1 MIKAVDINKSYGD
14 LHVLQDISL
23 EINQGEVVSIVGPSG
38 AGKTTLL
45 QILGTLD
52 HPDSGTLLYGDI
64 EVSKLKEK
72 ELARFRNEHIGF
84 VFQAH
89 HLLPEFTALE
99 NVCIPALIRG
109 VPMKE
114 ASERALELLTFMK
127 VDHRAT
133 HKPQALPTNRVA
145 TLTASMPA
153 NSTNSF
159 SASASSTTRLLS
171 SSPTTKNWPP
181 WPTEKSQSL
190 MEKTQSKQQIIY
202 GLRPVIEAI
211 GSGQQVER
219 VLIQNGLNSSLLN
232 ELRTKL
238 KEHDIPF
245 QYVPVEKLNKM
256 TTGNH
261 QGVVATIAAVKYHS
275 FMQLMET
282 LEEPSVIILLDHV
295 TDVRNMGA
303 IARTAECTGV
313 AALVVP
319 DHGSAALNED
329 AIKTSS
335 GALLR
340 LPVCREQN
348 LKTVVTPH
356 YGQRRDRYQYRVV
369 ENERCASQTPHRR
382 RGGLVE
388 RQRRRRRFYV

>member
-1 MIKAVDINKSYGD
+1 
-14 LHVLQDISL
+14 
-23 EINQGEVVSIVGPSG
+23 
-38 AGKTTLL
+38 
-45 QILGTLD
+45 
-52 HPDSGTLLYGDI
+52 
-64 EVSKLKEK
+64 
-72 ELARFRNEHIGF
+72 
-84 VFQAH
+84 
-89 HLLPEFTALE
+89 
-99 NVCIPALIRG
+99 
-109 VPMKE
+109 
-114 ASERALELLTFMK
+114 
-127 VDHRAT
+127 
-133 HKPQALPTNRVA
+133 
-145 TLTASMPA
+145 
-153 NSTNSF
+153 
-159 SASASSTTRLLS
+159 
-171 SSPTTKNWPP
+171 
-181 WPTEKSQSL
+181 
-190 MEKTQSKQQIIY
+190 MEKAQNKQQIIY

-211 GSGQQVER
+211 ASGTQIER

-275 FMQLMET
+275 FMELMEQLT
-282 LEEPSVIILLDHV
+282 ADPDESSLITHHSSLITHHSSLILLLDHI

-348 LKTVVTPH
+348 LKTVVNLAKQCGYQVVAATEKGAVH
-356 YGQRRDRYQYRVV
+356 YRTVDFRQPTLLIMGNEETGISPELLKMSDVRAKLPIVGEVASLNVSVAAGVFMYEALEQRSI
-369 ENERCASQTPHRR
+369 N
-382 RGGLVE
+382 
-388 RQRRRRRFYV
+388 

>member
-1 MIKAVDINKSYGD
+1 
-14 LHVLQDISL
+14 
-23 EINQGEVVSIVGPSG
+23 
-38 AGKTTLL
+38 
-45 QILGTLD
+45 
-52 HPDSGTLLYGDI
+52 
-64 EVSKLKEK
+64 
-72 ELARFRNEHIGF
+72 
-84 VFQAH
+84 
-89 HLLPEFTALE
+89 
-99 NVCIPALIRG
+99 
-109 VPMKE
+109 
-114 ASERALELLTFMK
+114 
-127 VDHRAT
+127 
-133 HKPQALPTNRVA
+133 
-145 TLTASMPA
+145 
-153 NSTNSF
+153 
-159 SASASSTTRLLS
+159 
-171 SSPTTKNWPP
+171 
-181 WPTEKSQSL
+181 
-190 MEKTQSKQQIIY
+190 MEKIQSKQQIIY
-202 GLRPVIEAI
+202 GIRPVIEAL

-282 LEEPSVIILLDHV
+282 LEEPSVVVLLDHV

-319 DHGSAALNED
+319 DHGSAAINED

-348 LKTVVTPH
+348 LKTVVNLAKQCGYQVVAATEKGAVH
-356 YGQRRDRYQYRVV
+356 YREVDFRKPTLLIMGNEETGISTELLKMSDVRAKLPIVGEVASLNVSVAAGVFMYEALEQRSTR
-369 ENERCASQTPHRR
+369 
-382 RGGLVE
+382 
-388 RQRRRRRFYV
+388 

>member
-1 MIKAVDINKSYGD
+1 
-14 LHVLQDISL
+14 
-23 EINQGEVVSIVGPSG
+23 
-38 AGKTTLL
+38 
-45 QILGTLD
+45 
-52 HPDSGTLLYGDI
+52 
-64 EVSKLKEK
+64 
-72 ELARFRNEHIGF
+72 
-84 VFQAH
+84 
-89 HLLPEFTALE
+89 
-99 NVCIPALIRG
+99 
-109 VPMKE
+109 
-114 ASERALELLTFMK
+114 
-127 VDHRAT
+127 
-133 HKPQALPTNRVA
+133 
-145 TLTASMPA
+145 
-153 NSTNSF
+153 
-159 SASASSTTRLLS
+159 
-171 SSPTTKNWPP
+171 
-181 WPTEKSQSL
+181 
-190 MEKTQSKQQIIY
+190 MEKIQSKQQIIY
-202 GLRPVIEAI
+202 GLRPVIEAS

-282 LEEPSVIILLDHV
+282 LEEPSVVVLLDHV

-319 DHGSAALNED
+319 DHGSAAINED

-348 LKTVVTPH
+348 LKTVVNLAKQCGYQVVAATEKGAVH
-356 YGQRRDRYQYRVV
+356 YREVDFRKPTLLIMGNEETGISTELLKMSDVRAKLPIVGEVASLNVSVAAGVFMYEALEQRSTR
-369 ENERCASQTPHRR
+369 
-382 RGGLVE
+382 
-388 RQRRRRRFYV
+388 